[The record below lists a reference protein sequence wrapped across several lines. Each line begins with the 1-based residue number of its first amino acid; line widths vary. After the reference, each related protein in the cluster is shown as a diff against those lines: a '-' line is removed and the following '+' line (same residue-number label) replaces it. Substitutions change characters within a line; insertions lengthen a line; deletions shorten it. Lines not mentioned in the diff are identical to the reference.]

1 VTLISKYVVSIDG
14 NPTPGNYYNDYWVGW
29 AMKSP
34 LLTSLGIFT
43 AACYQAEVQKTVP
56 GHSTLVLSYKVECI
70 RLLNEML
77 ACKETA
83 TCNEAI
89 TAVVYLIVNDWYWSN
104 WNWVQAHMKGLKEM
118 VRLRGGIDE
127 LGMEGFPRKLILL

>member
-1 VTLISKYVVSIDG
+1 LNILTRSHLLVVTLISKYAMSIDG
-14 NPTPGNYYNDYWVGW
+14 NPTPGNYFNDYWVGW

-34 LLTSLGIFT
+34 LLAHLGIFT

-56 GHSTLVLSYKVECI
+56 GHSTLVLHYKLKCI

-77 ACKETA
+77 ANKKTA

-89 TAVVYLIVNDWYWSN
+89 TAVVYLIVNDW
-104 WNWVQAHMKGLKEM
+104 
-118 VRLRGGIDE
+118 
-127 LGMEGFPRKLILL
+127 